1 MYVLLRVRELQRA
14 AQAPAR
20 ALLRFLLLWHRQVSA
35 HTSVWGGQL
44 LRLDRQALGNG
55 LWYALPNY
63 SIKGKLNRTDLI
75 PLISGV
81 RPMFARSKLKLILL
95 ALAQTALVVAG
106 SIGWFDHRT
115 KAYLAGPGDGDLYAH
130 TDGFQW
136 AVYVLFY
143 LPRIL
148 LINCFV
154 LLLVYG
160 LVRISR
166 SWRRT

>member
-81 RPMFARSKLKLILL
+81 RPTYSLRS
-95 ALAQTALVVAG
+95 
-106 SIGWFDHRT
+106 
-115 KAYLAGPGDGDLYAH
+115 
-130 TDGFQW
+130 
-136 AVYVLFY
+136 
-143 LPRIL
+143 
-148 LINCFV
+148 FV
-154 LLLVYG
+154 LMSRGQTHRVRTSMLPGTPVPARFSG
-160 LVRISR
+160 LRFAT
-166 SWRRT
+166 RRQ